1 LKERTLPRYRLA
13 LACALASLL
22 AACGNPAPQ
31 LAQGDAVVP
40 SVGKAVLPV
49 RLPGQ
54 STAPAPVTAPAT
66 APVAAPAPVTAPV
79 AATAPA
85 PVPLPDIAPPSGPDY
100 PEISISSL
108 KAEYDD
114 LKAEAQHEPTASSR
128 PPRVSSGN
136 RFALHVDSEAY
147 PVLRE
152 MLRSA
157 SRSISFETFSFWSD
171 KTALDIA
178 GLMADRHDA
187 GVKVRVLVDGYKVK
201 DDSKVVAY
209 LRQRGVPVR
218 RYNPKVVY
226 KLGFNITHRK
236 IYAIDGVRAMTG
248 GMNIGG
254 GYECCTHDYLITVE
268 GAAARDLTAEF
279 ESDWNASGAPEQV
292 LDPQA
297 GPQSVADPLGGRAT
311 VVVTSRREAD
321 RAQEIRKAVTTLI
334 AGATREIALGY
345 PYFSDDRLIGELK
358 SAIKR
363 GVRVRLVLPSQTDE
377 KLMNV
382 LNPKSAHQ
390 IWKAGGE
397 VRIFDARFTHAK
409 YLFIDGSKALLG
421 SSNGDAITF
430 KYNQEA
436 GLLIEDPAFVTEAYN
451 RLAAAD
457 WAASRAPRYDELNL
471 PWYKIPYGW
480 LLEAFDF
487 AL

>member
-1 LKERTLPRYRLA
+1 GPGPGHGPGY
-13 LACALASLL
+13 CS
-22 AACGNPAPQ
+22 GH
-31 LAQGDAVVP
+31 G
-40 SVGKAVLPV
+40 
-49 RLPGQ
+49 PGQ
-54 STAPAPVTAPAT
+54 APCSRRRP
-66 APVAAPAPVTAPV
+66 
-79 AATAPA
+79 
-85 PVPLPDIAPPSGPDY
+85 PPSGPDY
-100 PEISISSL
+100 PEVAIASL
-108 KAEYDD
+108 KSEYED
-114 LKAEAQHEPTASSR
+114 LKAEATQEPAATAR
-128 PPRVSSGN
+128 PPKVSTGN

-152 MLRSA
+152 MLRAA
-157 SRSISFETFSFWSD
+157 SKSIAFETFSFWSD

-178 GLMADRHDA
+178 ALMADRHDA

-209 LRQRGVPVR
+209 LRGRGVPVR

-268 GAAARDLTAEF
+268 GPAARDLTAEF
-279 ESDWNASGAPEQV
+279 ESDWNASGTPEQV
-292 LDPQA
+292 LDSQPSA
-297 GPQSVADPLGGRAT
+297 TPTADPLGGRAT

-321 RAQEIRKAVTTLI
+321 RAQEIRRAVSNLI
-334 AGATREIALGY
+334 AEATREISLGY

-358 SAIKR
+358 GAIKR
-363 GVRVRLVLPSQTDE
+363 GVRVKLVLPAETDE
-377 KLMNV
+377 KLMKI
-382 LNPKSAHQ
+382 LNPRSANQ
-390 IWKAGGE
+390 VWKAGGE
-397 VRIFDARFTHAK
+397 VRFFDARFSHAK
-409 YLFIDGSKALLG
+409 YFFVDGKKALLG

-436 GLLIEDPAFVTEAYN
+436 GLVVEDPAFVAEAYN

-457 WAASRAPRYDELNL
+457 WATSRAPRHDDLDL

-487 AL
+487 AF